1 MFQNS
6 VIISDLTVQSETGLV
21 SQPHKKT
28 FGVFHGAFEVPFDL
42 LVGSHIS
49 EPKKPMGK
57 TPGWTVD
64 ASRRDCLL
72 ERFCDSQT
80 SLLA

>member
-6 VIISDLTVQSETGLV
+6 VIINDLTCQSETGLV

-28 FGVFHGAFEVPFDL
+28 FGVFHGPFGVPRF

-64 ASRRDCLL
+64 ASRRLSP
-72 ERFCDSQT
+72 ERVCD
-80 SLLA
+80 LKPHF